1 MINGIVNIYKEKGYT
16 SHDVVAV
23 LRKVVGQKKIGHTG
37 TLDPDATGVLP
48 VCLGRATKVCELL
61 TDHDKTYEALLLL
74 GKTTDTQDI
83 SGEVLEEK
91 NPAHLTEEEVRSCI
105 ESFIGE
111 YDQVPPMYSALKVNG
126 KKLYELARE
135 GKTVE
140 RKSRRVQIHG
150 IRILEMNLP
159 HVRMEVDCSKGTYIR
174 TLCHDIGEKLQVGG
188 CMEEL
193 ERTKVGR
200 FLKED
205 AVTLDEVRQKME
217 QGEGAELF
225 TPLDQIFAELP
236 AVTVTDAKAWMS
248 YNGNDL
254 PERFLLEKEEWT
266 DGQEVRVYDSRKN
279 FIGLYQYRAP
289 KKLFHIKKM
298 FLDPEAEKIEKSS
311 TNKTDMQYIKG
322 LDAFDGRNHTAVTL
336 GKFDGLHRG
345 HQKLLNRIMKYA
357 KKEDC
362 DSVVCA
368 FDMDRDCLM
377 TNEERRAF
385 LEDKVDYLIEIPFTR
400 EMMEMEAEKF
410 IDEILYKK
418 LHASHIVVGTDFN
431 FGHEKRGN
439 HQMLEKY
446 AAKYG
451 YTVDVVEKA
460 YYKDREISS
469 TYIRELLLDGNV
481 PLANELLGYPYE
493 ITSVVEH
500 GQQLGRTLGFPTM
513 NLAPQGK
520 KILPKYGVYA
530 CRVLVDG
537 VWYGGVGNAGVK
549 PTVAQEKRRLFEV
562 YVYGY
567 EGDAYGKTATVQIL
581 EFERPE
587 TKFHS
592 VEELKDRVMKDMQ
605 YGGEYLKNHPLDE
618 R

>member
-205 AVTLDEVRQKME
+205 AVTLDEVSQKME

-225 TPLDQIFAELP
+225 TPLDQIFEELP

-279 FIGLYQYRAP
+279 FIGLYQYCAP

-298 FLDPEAEKIEKSS
+298 FLDPEAEKIEK
-311 TNKTDMQYIKG
+311 
-322 LDAFDGRNHTAVTL
+322 
-336 GKFDGLHRG
+336 
-345 HQKLLNRIMKYA
+345 
-357 KKEDC
+357 
-362 DSVVCA
+362 
-368 FDMDRDCLM
+368 
-377 TNEERRAF
+377 
-385 LEDKVDYLIEIPFTR
+385 
-400 EMMEMEAEKF
+400 
-410 IDEILYKK
+410 
-418 LHASHIVVGTDFN
+418 
-431 FGHEKRGN
+431 
-439 HQMLEKY
+439 
-446 AAKYG
+446 
-451 YTVDVVEKA
+451 
-460 YYKDREISS
+460 
-469 TYIRELLLDGNV
+469 
-481 PLANELLGYPYE
+481 
-493 ITSVVEH
+493 
-500 GQQLGRTLGFPTM
+500 
-513 NLAPQGK
+513 
-520 KILPKYGVYA
+520 
-530 CRVLVDG
+530 
-537 VWYGGVGNAGVK
+537 
-549 PTVAQEKRRLFEV
+549 
-562 YVYGY
+562 
-567 EGDAYGKTATVQIL
+567 
-581 EFERPE
+581 
-587 TKFHS
+587 
-592 VEELKDRVMKDMQ
+592 
-605 YGGEYLKNHPLDE
+605 
-618 R
+618 

>member
-16 SHDVVAV
+16 SHDVVAI

-83 SGEVLEEK
+83 SGEVLEERD
-91 NPAHLTEEEVRSCI
+91 PGDLTEEEVRSCI

-111 YDQVPPMYSALKVNG
+111 YDQIPPMYSALKVNG

-140 RKSRRVQIHG
+140 RKSRKVQIHG

-225 TPLDQIFAELP
+225 TPLDQIFGELP

-298 FLDPEAEKIEKSS
+298 FLDPEAEKIEK
-311 TNKTDMQYIKG
+311 
-322 LDAFDGRNHTAVTL
+322 
-336 GKFDGLHRG
+336 
-345 HQKLLNRIMKYA
+345 
-357 KKEDC
+357 
-362 DSVVCA
+362 
-368 FDMDRDCLM
+368 
-377 TNEERRAF
+377 
-385 LEDKVDYLIEIPFTR
+385 
-400 EMMEMEAEKF
+400 
-410 IDEILYKK
+410 
-418 LHASHIVVGTDFN
+418 
-431 FGHEKRGN
+431 
-439 HQMLEKY
+439 
-446 AAKYG
+446 
-451 YTVDVVEKA
+451 
-460 YYKDREISS
+460 
-469 TYIRELLLDGNV
+469 
-481 PLANELLGYPYE
+481 
-493 ITSVVEH
+493 
-500 GQQLGRTLGFPTM
+500 
-513 NLAPQGK
+513 
-520 KILPKYGVYA
+520 
-530 CRVLVDG
+530 
-537 VWYGGVGNAGVK
+537 
-549 PTVAQEKRRLFEV
+549 
-562 YVYGY
+562 
-567 EGDAYGKTATVQIL
+567 
-581 EFERPE
+581 
-587 TKFHS
+587 
-592 VEELKDRVMKDMQ
+592 
-605 YGGEYLKNHPLDE
+605 
-618 R
+618 

>member
-1 MINGIVNIYKEKGYT
+1 MINGIVNIYKEEGYT

-83 SGEVLEEK
+83 SGEALEERDPG
-91 NPAHLTEEEVRSCI
+91 NLTEEEVRSCI

-111 YDQVPPMYSALKVNG
+111 YDQIPPMYSALKVNG

-140 RKSRRVQIHG
+140 RKSRKVQIHG

-254 PERFLLEKEEWT
+254 PERFLLEKEAWT

-298 FLDPEAEKIEKSS
+298 FLDPEAEKIEK
-311 TNKTDMQYIKG
+311 
-322 LDAFDGRNHTAVTL
+322 
-336 GKFDGLHRG
+336 
-345 HQKLLNRIMKYA
+345 
-357 KKEDC
+357 
-362 DSVVCA
+362 
-368 FDMDRDCLM
+368 
-377 TNEERRAF
+377 
-385 LEDKVDYLIEIPFTR
+385 
-400 EMMEMEAEKF
+400 
-410 IDEILYKK
+410 
-418 LHASHIVVGTDFN
+418 
-431 FGHEKRGN
+431 
-439 HQMLEKY
+439 
-446 AAKYG
+446 
-451 YTVDVVEKA
+451 
-460 YYKDREISS
+460 
-469 TYIRELLLDGNV
+469 
-481 PLANELLGYPYE
+481 
-493 ITSVVEH
+493 
-500 GQQLGRTLGFPTM
+500 
-513 NLAPQGK
+513 
-520 KILPKYGVYA
+520 
-530 CRVLVDG
+530 
-537 VWYGGVGNAGVK
+537 
-549 PTVAQEKRRLFEV
+549 
-562 YVYGY
+562 
-567 EGDAYGKTATVQIL
+567 
-581 EFERPE
+581 
-587 TKFHS
+587 
-592 VEELKDRVMKDMQ
+592 
-605 YGGEYLKNHPLDE
+605 
-618 R
+618 

>member
-37 TLDPDATGVLP
+37 TLDPNATGVLP

-83 SGEVLEEK
+83 SGEVLEERD
-91 NPAHLTEEEVRSCI
+91 PGDLTEEEVRSCI

-111 YDQVPPMYSALKVNG
+111 YDQIPPMYSALKVNG

-135 GKTVE
+135 GKTVG

-159 HVRMEVDCSKGTYIR
+159 HVRMKVDCSKGTYIR

-298 FLDPEAEKIEKSS
+298 FLDPEAEKIEK
-311 TNKTDMQYIKG
+311 
-322 LDAFDGRNHTAVTL
+322 
-336 GKFDGLHRG
+336 
-345 HQKLLNRIMKYA
+345 
-357 KKEDC
+357 
-362 DSVVCA
+362 
-368 FDMDRDCLM
+368 
-377 TNEERRAF
+377 
-385 LEDKVDYLIEIPFTR
+385 
-400 EMMEMEAEKF
+400 
-410 IDEILYKK
+410 
-418 LHASHIVVGTDFN
+418 
-431 FGHEKRGN
+431 
-439 HQMLEKY
+439 
-446 AAKYG
+446 
-451 YTVDVVEKA
+451 
-460 YYKDREISS
+460 
-469 TYIRELLLDGNV
+469 
-481 PLANELLGYPYE
+481 
-493 ITSVVEH
+493 
-500 GQQLGRTLGFPTM
+500 
-513 NLAPQGK
+513 
-520 KILPKYGVYA
+520 
-530 CRVLVDG
+530 
-537 VWYGGVGNAGVK
+537 
-549 PTVAQEKRRLFEV
+549 
-562 YVYGY
+562 
-567 EGDAYGKTATVQIL
+567 
-581 EFERPE
+581 
-587 TKFHS
+587 
-592 VEELKDRVMKDMQ
+592 
-605 YGGEYLKNHPLDE
+605 
-618 R
+618 

>member
-83 SGEVLEEK
+83 SGEVLEER
-91 NPAHLTEEEVRSCI
+91 NPGNLTEEEVRSCI

-111 YDQVPPMYSALKVNG
+111 YDQIPPMYSALKVNG

-140 RKSRRVQIHG
+140 RKSRKVQIHG

-193 ERTKVGR
+193 ERTKVGH

-217 QGEGAELF
+217 QGEDAELF

-298 FLDPEAEKIEKSS
+298 FLDPEAEKIEK
-311 TNKTDMQYIKG
+311 
-322 LDAFDGRNHTAVTL
+322 
-336 GKFDGLHRG
+336 
-345 HQKLLNRIMKYA
+345 
-357 KKEDC
+357 
-362 DSVVCA
+362 
-368 FDMDRDCLM
+368 
-377 TNEERRAF
+377 
-385 LEDKVDYLIEIPFTR
+385 
-400 EMMEMEAEKF
+400 
-410 IDEILYKK
+410 
-418 LHASHIVVGTDFN
+418 
-431 FGHEKRGN
+431 
-439 HQMLEKY
+439 
-446 AAKYG
+446 
-451 YTVDVVEKA
+451 
-460 YYKDREISS
+460 
-469 TYIRELLLDGNV
+469 
-481 PLANELLGYPYE
+481 
-493 ITSVVEH
+493 
-500 GQQLGRTLGFPTM
+500 
-513 NLAPQGK
+513 
-520 KILPKYGVYA
+520 
-530 CRVLVDG
+530 
-537 VWYGGVGNAGVK
+537 
-549 PTVAQEKRRLFEV
+549 
-562 YVYGY
+562 
-567 EGDAYGKTATVQIL
+567 
-581 EFERPE
+581 
-587 TKFHS
+587 
-592 VEELKDRVMKDMQ
+592 
-605 YGGEYLKNHPLDE
+605 
-618 R
+618 